1 MKWKKMHYINEKYL
15 EFINEQT
22 FKFDV
27 TKQKRKKNKIEKCVR
42 MDD

>member
-27 TKQKRKKNKIEKCVR
+27 TKQKRKKEQNRKMR
-42 MDD
+42 SYG